1 MSEIYW
7 LTRLDAL
14 STFLM
19 VMTIFGI
26 VYIFV
31 CIIVILSGAAD
42 WDSYGNLRD
51 TPLYQWVEK
60 NFLKTIWIPTLI
72 TILSIFTPTT
82 KEALII
88 YGVGGSIDYLK
99 TNDVAKQLPDK
110 CINALDAWVESLNEE
125 KNENK

>member
-7 LTRLDAL
+7 LTRLDTL

-42 WDSYGNLRD
+42 GGSYGNLRD

-88 YGVGGSIDYLK
+88 YGAGGTLEFLKDNETVKQIPDKTLQCIDKLLEDYLK
-99 TNDVAKQLPDK
+99 K
-110 CINALDAWVESLNEE
+110 
-125 KNENK
+125 